1 MSFVQ
6 PATDSSPRLGPRRG
20 DCFVAQDGQDAG
32 AEYKV
37 LSASRFGDSLHV
49 TLTREGGVSQLGADR
64 RS

>member
-32 AEYKV
+32 TQYEV
-37 LSASRFGDSLHV
+37 LTVSPFGETVHV
-49 TLTREGGVSQLGADR
+49 TLTQSRKGKGPE
-64 RS
+64 